1 MVTVEPC
8 PRPVKPFFSARGP
21 NDKKMNFEFVA
32 GNLALDFTNLVHN
45 HGSKAPGKDPE
56 KDPEDDLKTFS
67 DLTAWCHQAGLLS
80 HGQCRQLKKRK
91 SALASA
97 DFRRAVALRESLYE
111 VFSRIAL
118 GQIVRPEALRRLNG
132 HFREAMAAASLR
144 SAGKRFEMTW
154 DDRGAPLQRV
164 WGAITRSAVS
174 LLTSDRLRRVRQC
187 AGENCT
193 WLFLDTSRNGMR
205 RWCDM
210 QACGNRFKVQ
220 RFRKRNAG

>member
-1 MVTVEPC
+1 
-8 PRPVKPFFSARGP
+8 
-21 NDKKMNFEFVA
+21 MNFEFVA
-32 GNLALDFTNLVHN
+32 GNLALDFANLVHN
-45 HGSKAPGKDPE
+45 HGSQHPGKDSE
-56 KDPEDDLKTFS
+56 KDPEDDLKTYA
-67 DLTAWCHQAGLLS
+67 DLIAWCHQAGLLS
-80 HGQCRQLKKRK
+80 HRQCRQLEKRK

-97 DFRRAVALRESLYE
+97 DFQCAVALRETLYE

-118 GQIVRPEALRRLNG
+118 VQVVRPEAQRRLNG
-132 HFREAMAAASLR
+132 YFREAMATASLR

-154 DDRGAPLQRV
+154 DDRSASLQRV
-164 WGAITRSAVS
+164 WGEITRSAVS
-174 LLTSDRLRRVRQC
+174 LLTSDRLYRVRQC

>member
-1 MVTVEPC
+1 
-8 PRPVKPFFSARGP
+8 
-21 NDKKMNFEFVA
+21 MNFEFVA
-32 GNLALDFTNLVHN
+32 GNLALDFANLVHN
-45 HGSKAPGKDPE
+45 HGSKH
-56 KDPEDDLKTFS
+56 PEDDLKS
-67 DLTAWCHQAGLLS
+67 YADLIAWCQQAGMLS
-80 HGQCRQLKKRK
+80 HGQSERLKKRK
-91 SALASA
+91 SAAASA
-97 DFRRAVALRESLYE
+97 DFQRAVALRESLYE

-118 GQIVRPEALRRLNG
+118 GQMVRPEALRRLNG
-132 HFREAMAAASLR
+132 NFRDAMAAARLR

-154 DDRGAPLQRV
+154 DDRGASLQRV
-164 WGAITRSAVS
+164 WGEITRSAVG
-174 LLTSDRLRRVRQC
+174 LLTSDRLHRVRQC